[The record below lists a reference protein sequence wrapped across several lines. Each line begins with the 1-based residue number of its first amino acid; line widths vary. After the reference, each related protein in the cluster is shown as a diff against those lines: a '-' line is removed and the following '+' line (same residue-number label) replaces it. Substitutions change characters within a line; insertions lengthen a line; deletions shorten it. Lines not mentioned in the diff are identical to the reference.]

1 MSQAYGRMYHPTPH
15 HHTHHHPP
23 HHQVHSQGPPYRPS
37 GESPPHP
44 GGYPHRGYHQNHY
57 GSPPPRPGPSHY
69 NNTVSVY
76 SVPKPSRPYNNYSN
90 RRGRSGGNTGRGGY
104 HNNHNNHH
112 HSNHNGQGYNNHAHN
127 SYRPHPPD
135 FDLEWD
141 HYDFNAEKPKGKQTS
156 RQRNSYSQHGGG
168 PTLADAELEWDDYD
182 LRPKEEEE
190 EETVETL
197 DYILTEGVF
206 PLIGVVT
213 KAPLSRGHIPLGAI
227 QVCRFP
233 QGGASFKTLASSDHL
248 SKSLRLNKELLVLT
262 SELNEGALF
271 SSGLDSPS
279 ESKDFLLA
287 DLALTRDKDSSSS
300 ATDTPSKDG
309 ESEGAS
315 NGISEEDL
323 DEDFLN
329 DTYES
334 GYQDRLGDIDLYALA
349 PHDFDS
355 PDSTFSRSLADLT
368 DISLYEELGID
379 PSLLRHT
386 LERSRSLGDATR
398 AQDAS
403 KDRSL
408 KGLKAKKRKRKG
420 TEKVE
425 ESSAAAGDE
434 GSERKTKRLAP
445 NFFVAVQVSNPQI
458 HEALKDV
465 QQTVV
470 SGDEKLKDAMV
481 PISTLHLT
489 IMVMHL
495 ATEEDVERA
504 KVALNECHRL
514 LSPRFIKE
522 KLSILFGGLGH
533 FNNQVMF
540 AKIKDQDNILE
551 SLYEIADTVEKCFS
565 EYQLVS
571 TGERGFKPHL
581 TVMKLSRAPSL
592 RKKGVRRIKS
602 ELYKAHSSQVFGTQV
617 VEGLQLCSI
626 NKPKTPDGY
635 YCKAAEVFFGD
646 PTCRPDRDIHTI
658 AEGEEPAIES
668 LNEAC
673 SSATNMSESTDT
685 RSSPKRV
692 LETEEKMDCNDGEAS
707 VKTQISDSPKYEH
720 MSSNEKQNI
729 SLDVKHQSSSRPICE
744 SVVNNE
750 NSVSK
755 AEVQKGVCLD
765 SDTTQDTPSGA
776 TSDTPFASLSDTG
789 HNGPSDTA
797 DSTLENMSGG
807 ITSDTTPTSLSDV
820 SAIEPSAL
828 LNGERKSTESAMD
841 CGTVQRGPGD
851 VLKTGPTE
859 TC

>member
-1 MSQAYGRMYHPTPH
+1 MSQAYGRMYHPNPH
-15 HHTHHHPP
+15 HHTHHHHQVQVPP
-23 HHQVHSQGPPYRPS
+23 HRSA
-37 GESPPHP
+37 GESSHHS
-44 GGYPHRGYHQNHY
+44 GGYQSPHRGYHQNHY
-57 GSPPPRPGPSHY
+57 GSPPPRPSPAHSNY
-69 NNTVSVY
+69 NNSVSVY
-76 SVPKPSRPYNNYSN
+76 SVPKPPRPYNNYGN
-90 RRGRSGGNTGRGGY
+90 RRGRGGSNTGRGGY
-104 HNNHNNHH
+104 HNNHSNHH
-112 HSNHNGQGYNNHAHN
+112 HSIHSSQGYSNHAHN
-127 SYRPHPPD
+127 NYRPHPPD

-141 HYDFNAEKPKGKQTS
+141 HYEFSSEKPTGKQTT
-156 RQRNSYSQHGGG
+156 RQRSSHLHHGGG
-168 PTLADAELEWDDYD
+168 PTLHDAELEWDDYD

-190 EETVETL
+190 EAVETV

-206 PLIGVVT
+206 PMIGVVT

-233 QGGASFKTLASSDHL
+233 QGGASFKTFTSSDHL

-271 SSGLDSPS
+271 STGINSPS
-279 ESKDFLLA
+279 ENKDFLLA

-300 ATDTPSKDG
+300 PTDTPSRDG
-309 ESEGAS
+309 ESEETS

-379 PSLLRHT
+379 PSLLRHS

-408 KGLKAKKRKRKG
+408 KGVKVKKRKRKG
-420 TEKVE
+420 SEKVE
-425 ESSAAAGDE
+425 ESLAGGGDE
-434 GSERKTKRLAP
+434 GSEKKTKRLAP

-458 HEALKDV
+458 HEALRDV
-465 QQTVV
+465 QQTVL

-481 PISTLHLT
+481 PIATLHLT

-504 KVALNECHRL
+504 KIALNECHRI
-514 LSPRFIKE
+514 LSPRFMKE

-602 ELYKAHSSQVFGTQV
+602 ELYKPHNTQMFGMQV
-617 VEGLQLCSI
+617 VHGLQLCSI
-626 NKPKTPDGY
+626 NKPKSADGY
-635 YCKAAEVFFGD
+635 YYKAAEVLFGD
-646 PTCRPDRDIHTI
+646 PTCSPDRDMHTI
-658 AEGEEPAIES
+658 TEEPSNES
-668 LNEAC
+668 LNHIDSQPTAD
-673 SSATNMSESTDT
+673 TSELTDT
-685 RSSPKRV
+685 RSSAKSAGCP
-692 LETEEKMDCNDGEAS
+692 EQQMDCDDGERS
-707 VKTQISDSPKYEH
+707 LDTPPCDSPKAE
-720 MSSNEKQNI
+720 SVSESRDI
-729 SLDVKHQSSSRPICE
+729 SLDVKHQPSSRPICE
-744 SVVNNE
+744 SLI
-750 NSVSK
+750 NSDSSV
-755 AEVQKGVCLD
+755 AEVDGQKDDLCSHTS
-765 SDTTQDTPSGA
+765 SDTTQDTASGV
-776 TSDTPFASLSDTG
+776 TSDTPGVTTVDTA
-789 HNGPSDTA
+789 HSGPSVSSNSTTKGTSDTA
-797 DSTLENMSGG
+797 QNSSCDPCMDSGVVSTTGATEDSVADSGHHIESGKVDKPDISQAGSKENG
-807 ITSDTTPTSLSDV
+807 
-820 SAIEPSAL
+820 
-828 LNGERKSTESAMD
+828 
-841 CGTVQRGPGD
+841 
-851 VLKTGPTE
+851 
-859 TC
+859 

>member
-1 MSQAYGRMYHPTPH
+1 MINGWSRVYPYCKGFNYQLVPLLINHRLLINPITNSSLNWLRPVNNFPTFSRRSDETKQPLTHYQNHLMNRNCVTCLNQVILTINQGFSYLDYHLVKPVDVCINLDASMASRVNKQAAKRKHASKDSQLRSP
-15 HHTHHHPP
+15 
-23 HHQVHSQGPPYRPS
+23 QVDPQNSAVEETAHIKHVW
-37 GESPPHP
+37 GESPIDEDGCSIVLDPVTLTASFHAKI
-44 GGYPHRGYHQNHY
+44 RRCA
-57 GSPPPRPGPSHY
+57 SPGPPGTSLD
-69 NNTVSVY
+69 TQADD
-76 SVPKPSRPYNNYSN
+76 
-90 RRGRSGGNTGRGGY
+90 TDT
-104 HNNHNNHH
+104 
-112 HSNHNGQGYNNHAHN
+112 N
-127 SYRPHPPD
+127 SM
-135 FDLEWD
+135 
-141 HYDFNAEKPKGKQTS
+141 
-156 RQRNSYSQHGGG
+156 
-168 PTLADAELEWDDYD
+168 
-182 LRPKEEEE
+182 
-190 EETVETL
+190 
-197 DYILTEGVF
+197 LTESELITSESTDEATLTLTNVGGVDIF
-206 PLIGVVT
+206 EAKSASINTTSTWCATKQSAESDSSMCQDCPQHVT
-213 KAPLSRGHIPLGAI
+213 KSPL
-227 QVCRFP
+227 
-233 QGGASFKTLASSDHL
+233 T
-248 SKSLRLNKELLVLT
+248 T
-262 SELNEGALF
+262 
-271 SSGLDSPS
+271 
-279 ESKDFLLA
+279 
-287 DLALTRDKDSSSS
+287 
-300 ATDTPSKDG
+300 
-309 ESEGAS
+309 
-315 NGISEEDL
+315 ED
-323 DEDFLN
+323 
-329 DTYES
+329 
-334 GYQDRLGDIDLYALA
+334 
-349 PHDFDS
+349 
-355 PDSTFSRSLADLT
+355 
-368 DISLYEELGID
+368 EELGID